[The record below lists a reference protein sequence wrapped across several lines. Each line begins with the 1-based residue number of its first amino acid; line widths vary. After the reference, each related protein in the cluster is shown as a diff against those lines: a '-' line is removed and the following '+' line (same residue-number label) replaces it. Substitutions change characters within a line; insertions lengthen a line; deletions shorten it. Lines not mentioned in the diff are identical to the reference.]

1 MTFDSTQGQQ
11 SAHRHTVQPSAEP
24 VRPVWTAPVRPSRAV
39 AIMLAITAITAI
51 TGITAITAITV
62 VGGGLALLLGLAPAV
77 LLHALWNDAFFC
89 LAGDSSLVVYYFAV

>member
-1 MTFDSTQGQQ
+1 MTFDPTQGQQ

-39 AIMLAITAITAI
+39 AIMLAIT
-51 TGITAITAITV
+51 GIIV